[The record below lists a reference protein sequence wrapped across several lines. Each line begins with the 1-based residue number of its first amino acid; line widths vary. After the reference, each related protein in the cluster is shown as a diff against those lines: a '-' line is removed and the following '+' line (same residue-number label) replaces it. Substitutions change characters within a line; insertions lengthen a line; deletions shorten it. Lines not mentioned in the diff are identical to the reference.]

1 MKELGHFDWEVL
13 ACAARRAPT
22 NEIRAPLGLAARVL
36 ALAQAQREEEV
47 LCFLW
52 GWRAAFTAVALAL
65 TMNFV
70 WMPAKRVASTEP
82 LINAQIQQL
91 IFSP

>member
-22 NEIRAPLGLAARVL
+22 NEARAPRGLASRVI
-36 ALAQAQREEEV
+36 ALAQAQREDEV
-47 LCFLW
+47 LCLLW
-52 GWRAAFTAVALAL
+52 GRRAAFTAVALAF
-65 TMNFV
+65 TMSFV
-70 WMPAKRVASTEP
+70 WLPAKSVTSAEP

>member
-22 NEIRAPLGLAARVL
+22 NEKRAPLGLASRML
-36 ALAQAQREEEV
+36 ALAQAQRGEEA
-47 LCFLW
+47 LCLLW
-52 GWRAAFTAVALAL
+52 GGRAAFTAVALAF
-65 TMNFV
+65 TMSFV
-70 WMPAKRVASTEP
+70 WLPAKHVASADP